1 VSVLLEERPLIFTQI
16 RAVSPK
22 KFSHSKNCWIKKW
35 AREAMEKN
43 RAGSFYKPGCLF
55 EFWTKHSCVLSC
67 PPKKNYVQPKGE
79 KIFKPQTNPTLP
91 SPLKNDGLSLIYCS
105 SNQYYVSLLWWY
117 DLCYVNAIPLF
128 LAFTIWEG
136 NKSDFETVTPNCS
149 QIHSRL
155 SPKIWWHL
163 LNLNSICIKIFLTS
177 HQGYWVRL
185 MKPVSLTTYRAIFD
199 HVVLTWNHLFTTGPA
214 FFFTM

>member
-1 VSVLLEERPLIFTQI
+1 MLSTNQLHSVWILKKTFLRTQLPTKNLK
-16 RAVSPK
+16 VK
-22 KFSHSKNCWIKKW
+22 KFSSPRQI
-35 AREAMEKN
+35 
-43 RAGSFYKPGCLF
+43 L
-55 EFWTKHSCVLSC
+55 
-67 PPKKNYVQPKGE
+67 
-79 KIFKPQTNPTLP
+79 TLP
-91 SPLKNDGLSLIYCS
+91 SPLKNDGLSLIYRS

-128 LAFTIWEG
+128 LAFAIWEG

-155 SPKIWWHL
+155 SRKIWWHL

-185 MKPVSLTTYRAIFD
+185 MKPVSLTTYRAMFD